1 MKEVVQVFEGQFTCS
16 GENTE
21 KYMIFSVPMEKEV
34 TRINKKGG
42 KSRKLYLTDH
52 NLVIPQDLW
61 QSHYHCCL
69 KYTGV
74 KYYFTEY
81 NYQKVFDKNLEKWPF
96 NSYIFSNHDINNF
109 TSMLWMIWMIDI
121 TVADYT

>member
-1 MKEVVQVFEGQFTCS
+1 MAIS
-16 GENTE
+16 L
-21 KYMIFSVPMEKEV
+21 S
-34 TRINKKGG
+34 
-42 KSRKLYLTDH
+42 
-52 NLVIPQDLW
+52 NLVKNFAEGIHKVKCKYEHNDKKCETCGIKKKD
-61 QSHYHCCL
+61 YECCL

-81 NYQKVFDKNLEKWPF
+81 KFLCCNKNYQKVFDKNLEKWPF